1 LEARETPVPTSAW
14 AALHRRF
21 RLLTPRERRQWTLL
35 SGIGVV
41 RALLE
46 TLLGA
51 AVYAVLL
58 VLVSP
63 GQGDS
68 WLGPLLRRFPALRD
82 PAQILWVLLGLAAFQ
97 AVKTVFFLAVGLLHG
112 FWVSK
117 ASNELAARLFRAYL
131 DAPYALHLRRNS
143 AELTQNVLTHVLGL
157 YWLFGGTIGLIA
169 DVLTLAGLVV
179 VAGSVTPAASLLVAG
194 GAAVSL
200 GAFLRL
206 SRSRVEAWGRRRHE
220 LSVRLMRHVQQ
231 GLGGIKELRVLG
243 RERSF
248 YDSLV
253 ADQVEVAR
261 IDVTS
266 NAMSALPKLGTEA
279 IFGLGVIL
287 TVGLAVRSSGDLS
300 TLVPLLGLFTYL
312 GMKAIPTAHSI
323 SMALWGIRF
332 HVGMTDAVANDLETL
347 PEPRPDSPREPRLP
361 FRDAIE
367 VEGLCFRYD
376 DAAPPVLR
384 DLSLRIRR
392 GESVGIVGATGAGKT
407 TLVDLILGLHT
418 PSSGEIRIDGS
429 PLERVLRRWQD
440 AIGYVPQSLYLVD
453 DTLRRNIALG
463 VPDARIDEAAVWSA
477 LRVAQL
483 ERFVAGLPA
492 GLDSAVG
499 ERGVRLSGGERQR
512 IAIARALYHDPDVLV
527 FDEATAS
534 LDPATE
540 RELTEAFDA
549 LRGRK
554 TLLVIAHRLS
564 TVERC
569 DRLLLLRNGRIEADG
584 PYSVLVE
591 RSEAFRIHAGL
602 QPRVASRP

>member
-1 LEARETPVPTSAW
+1 VL
-14 AALHRRF
+14 AALRRRF
-21 RLLTPRERRQWTLL
+21 VLLTPRERRQWTAL
-35 SGIGVV
+35 SAIGIL
-41 RALLE
+41 RAFLE

-63 GQGDS
+63 DSAGS
-68 WLGPLLRRFPALRD
+68 WLAPVLARFPALRD
-82 PAQILWVLLGLAAFQ
+82 PNQILWVLLGLAAFQ
-97 AVKTVFFLAVGLLHG
+97 ATKTLLFLGVGLLHG
-112 FWVSK
+112 YWVAK
-117 ASNELAARLFRAYL
+117 ASNELAARLFSAYL
-131 DAPYALHLRRNS
+131 DAPYSLHLRRNS
-143 AELTQNVLTHVLGL
+143 NELTQNVLNHVLGL
-157 YWLFGGTIGLIA
+157 YWLFGSTIGLIA

-179 VAGSVTPAASLLVAG
+179 VAGGVTPRASLFVA
-194 GAAVSL
+194 AAATVSL

-231 GLGGIKELRVLG
+231 GLAGIKELRVLG

-248 YDSLV
+248 YESLV

-261 IDVTS
+261 IEVAS
-266 NAMSALPKLGTEA
+266 AAMSALPKLGTEA

-287 TVGLAVRSSGDLS
+287 SVGIAVRSTGDLS
-300 TLVPLLGLFTYL
+300 TLVPLLGLFGYL
-312 GMKAIPTAHSI
+312 GLKAIPTAHAI
-323 SMALWGIRF
+323 SMALWGIRW
-332 HVGMTDAVANDLETL
+332 HVGMTEAVANDLESL
-347 PEPRPDSPREPRLP
+347 AAPREPGPREPRLP

-367 VEGLCFRYD
+367 IDRLSFRYAD
-376 DAAPPVLR
+376 GLPLVLR

-392 GESVGIVGATGAGKT
+392 GESVGIVGSTGAGKT

-418 PSSGEIRIDGS
+418 PFSGEIRIDGT
-429 PLERVLRRWQD
+429 PLPRVLRRWQD

-463 VPDARIDEAAVWSA
+463 VKDALIDEAAVRSA
-477 LRVAQL
+477 LQIAQL
-483 ERFVAGLPA
+483 ERFVEGLPQ
-492 GLDSAVG
+492 GLDSEVG
-499 ERGVRLSGGERQR
+499 ERGVRVSGGERQR
-512 IAIARALYHDPDVLV
+512 VAIARALYHDPDVLV

-540 RELTEAFDA
+540 RELTEAIET

-554 TLLVIAHRLS
+554 TLIVIAHRLS

-584 PYSVLVE
+584 PYSALIE

-602 QPRVASRP
+602 APRVAAARP